1 VISNLLTTLGV
12 VCVLVAVAAL
22 TNVWWA
28 LLLLGLVLC
37 AAGYVA
43 RPAVTTSVPAVAGP
57 ELTVVKDA
65 A

>member
-43 RPAVTTSVPAVAGP
+43 RPAVTTAAPAVAGP

>member
-12 VCVLVAVAAL
+12 ICVLVAVAAL

-37 AAGYVA
+37 GAGYVS
-43 RPAVTTSVPAVAGP
+43 RPAVTPAALAAGR
-57 ELTVVKDA
+57 ELAVVKDA